1 MFLFK
6 NSMSLGSLSIK
17 YVVFWATET
26 NNLQPCKH
34 HQQLKLISVYMYN
47 IHIYMV
53 CNLDEIT
60 GFWVYLQL
68 ENNYSKSS
76 EIRKSSQGWCN

>member
-1 MFLFK
+1 
-6 NSMSLGSLSIK
+6 
-17 YVVFWATET
+17 
-26 NNLQPCKH
+26 
-34 HQQLKLISVYMYN
+34 
-47 IHIYMV
+47 MV